1 MSEGALLIN
10 GVHLGDP
17 ARSLQHPVA
26 LPEVP
31 PPHVLVG
38 DLYDVSHGEPAL
50 LSIRQADTLVH
61 ALVEGGGAKGRSE
74 VLSVMQDLCWHQQ
87 NGRMQF

>member
-31 PPHVLVG
+31 PPHMLIG
-38 DLYDVSHGEPAL
+38 DLDDVSHGEPAL
-50 LSIRQADTLVH
+50 LSIRQADALVH
-61 ALVEGGGAKGRSE
+61 TLGRGGGDKGKI
-74 VLSVMQDLCWHQQ
+74 
-87 NGRMQF
+87 

>member
-38 DLYDVSHGEPAL
+38 DFDDVSHGEPAL
-50 LSIRQADTLVH
+50 LSI
-61 ALVEGGGAKGRSE
+61 
-74 VLSVMQDLCWHQQ
+74 
-87 NGRMQF
+87 

>member
-38 DLYDVSHGEPAL
+38 DFDDVSHREPAL
-50 LSIRQADTLVH
+50 LSIRQADALVH
-61 ALVEGGGAKGRSE
+61 ALGEGGQREDLRSYWSCKICGN
-74 VLSVMQDLCWHQQ
+74 VKLGGCRV
-87 NGRMQF
+87 

>member
-1 MSEGALLIN
+1 MSEGTLLIN

-38 DLYDVSHGEPAL
+38 DLDDVSHGEPTL
-50 LSIRQADTLVH
+50 LSIRQADALVH
-61 ALVEGGGAKGRSE
+61 ALGRG
-74 VLSVMQDLCWHQQ
+74 DR
-87 NGRMQF
+87 GKI